1 MKLKKPDE
9 PEANVDMTPMIDC
22 VFQLLIFFMVCATM
36 SKVDQTPEVKL
47 PIAPKAAIPE
57 AENLRGR
64 GVINVVPLGTAVGS
78 GATSDDRPFIIYGQV
93 VDEPGLV
100 TAIAERRKTEPDLRI
115 YMRVDKN
122 AEFKTVKR
130 AIRACA
136 NAGVFDI
143 IFGAFQSESAAGGP
157 S

>member
-1 MKLKKPDE
+1 MKLRNPEE
-9 PEANVDMTPMIDC
+9 PEANIDMTPMIDC
-22 VFQLLIFFMVCATM
+22 VFLLLIFFMVCATM

-64 GVINVVPLGTAVGS
+64 GVINVVPLGTAVGA
-78 GATSDDRPFIIYGQV
+78 GATSEDRPFIIYGQV

-100 TAIAERRKTEPDLRI
+100 TAISERLKTEPNLRI
-115 YMRVDKN
+115 YMRIDHD

-143 IFGAFQSESAAGGP
+143 IFGAFQSESAGGG